1 MMKKHILCLWAFVSL
16 MLVGC
21 NNGDADLLGK
31 PPTSVTEAKLYEIN
45 ISPDSSEF
53 YVPTQYVA
61 IGKYDDGSEVDIST
75 KVQWST
81 VTAGIVTI
89 DETGLASPL
98 SVGHTQIT
106 AFFNGITSDEAS
118 LNIISSMVCGH
129 QVSQPIGKNIGGG
142 IDDKDGFNVVTGA
155 CLKVREIIDP
165 TDGNTKWFTSTPSLA
180 LMGDLGYSSDPTSDN
195 SGDTYSSSAINESWE
210 FGLVPGNNPASAF
223 ITFSMDGE
231 GMYGQLGRW
240 CKKLSVINFSG
251 KSNWRIATS
260 EELVSLY
267 EYENPNRE
275 NKLFNEFGWPV
286 RYPYWSSTF
295 GTLQGSNVINV
306 LSDPDANPFHLLPPD
321 VSSDFYA
328 SCVSINTGH

>member
-210 FGLVPGNNPASAF
+210 FG
-223 ITFSMDGE
+223 
-231 GMYGQLGRW
+231 
-240 CKKLSVINFSG
+240 
-251 KSNWRIATS
+251 
-260 EELVSLY
+260 
-267 EYENPNRE
+267 
-275 NKLFNEFGWPV
+275 WPV